1 MLVKDLI
8 ETLTNDHVDPE
19 QEIVLSISGK
29 DSAVGSENWK
39 VHFMIQDGFII
50 FEGDSFDE

>member
-8 ETLTNDHVDPE
+8 EVLTNDRVDPE
-19 QEIVLSISGK
+19 QEIVLSIIG
-29 DSAVGSENWK
+29 DSNTLGSENWK
-39 VHFMIQDGFII
+39 VRFILHDEFII